1 MVAGLK
7 TSHFKY
13 VLHATVASPPAS
25 YRHTPPHHHHHHHP
39 QIRPEPEGLAQIP
52 EDFKKEL
59 IVGLLPKLDWEGLRE
74 TAADLGVAA
83 LPESMPED
91 AAENEAFLRSVHALV
106 MEIHVKQAALVCK
119 NCGRV
124 YPVVKS
130 VPNLMLTED
139 EV

>member
-1 MVAGLK
+1 MAVGQK

-13 VLHATVASPPAS
+13 VLHAVAANPAS
-25 YRHTPPHHHHHHHP
+25 QPPDIASIIATNP

-52 EDFKKEL
+52 EEFKKEL